1 MTTPT
6 NKPVGFF
13 HRERGDLVKI
23 CGRFQIVTGPLM
35 GPYVG
40 QGFVPTQTG
49 AGDYLLTFTGAA
61 SAFVSGV
68 ATLEKA
74 APAADL
80 YAQIGAF
87 TAGGAGAAT
96 LQIRTK
102 LAGANTTV
110 VDDDWVHFE
119 VTLYGECLA
128 T

>member
-1 MTTPT
+1 MTIPT

-13 HRERGDLVKI
+13 HRERDLVKI
-23 CGRFQIVTGPLM
+23 CGRFEVTSPNITDQ
-35 GPYVG
+35 VG
-40 QGFVPTQTG
+40 EGFTATHVG

-61 SAFVSGV
+61 SAFTSGV

-74 APAADL
+74 IPAADL

-87 TAGGAGAAT
+87 VAGDAGAAT

-110 VDDDWVHFE
+110 VAGDWVHFE
-119 VTLYGECLA
+119 VTLYGECLSA
-128 T
+128 